1 MTGPGMANLE
11 DFIVTVEGLL
21 SSGECQALIDTF
33 DARVKRAVVEG
44 GEVHESRTC
53 SQIRLEGVNDTLDS
67 AAVSAVQTY
76 RRQHPNA
83 RVTGIVPY
91 VFLKYELGQFY
102 KQHVDSFPDKP
113 RLLTISIA
121 LNDDFEGGEWA
132 WFDRK
137 IVKRFKTGD
146 AVLFPSNFMF
156 PHEILPVT
164 KGTRYALI
172 TWFT

>member
-1 MTGPGMANLE
+1 MRGLE
-11 DFIVTVEGLL
+11 DFIVTVPGLI
-21 SSGECQALIDTF
+21 SPIVCAEIVKEWGWQA
-33 DARVKRAVVEG
+33 KRALVEG
-44 GEVHESRTC
+44 NKLHDDRNCDQVIVEPSTA
-53 SQIRLEGVNDTLDS
+53 LD
-67 AAVSAVQTY
+67 AACFKGLKVY
-76 RRQHPNA
+76 RKVFPDC
-83 RVTGIVPY
+83 RVRKITNY
-91 VFLKYELGQFY
+91 VLVKYREGQFY

-132 WFDRK
+132 WFDRG
-137 IVKRFKTGD
+137 VTKRFKCGD

-172 TWFT
+172 TWFTE